1 MFCMPSLLVLAVALR
16 GTASNCP
23 DSPHRLLNLGNCI
36 VCQLRK
42 FNFSALNRYSASQLG
57 VLQLIKPVAYQ
68 SIEIGLRSISNT
80 TAILRI
86 GCTTAGPELN
96 RCASAVLV
104 QDQHSGQ
111 GRTFLQ
117 TIRSTNSGTL
127 QLDNDWLEVSLTRNW
142 DDSVLFRVCDESN
155 VFWQIGPKPNN
166 ARRSP
171 TAPTETNN
179 SCWSYD
185 EWKTPCNISRTRYRE
200 LANEMSAVVWSVRKS
215 KQTRIIVVALLTV
228 TVMVALSYVMLNK
241 SFVRVAPTALDA
253 RNCRAAVNT
262 Q

>member
-1 MFCMPSLLVLAVALR
+1 MFYVPSLLVLAVALR
-16 GTASNCP
+16 GTASSCP

-68 SIEIGLRSISNT
+68 SIEIGLKSISNT

-127 QLDNDWLEVSLTRNW
+127 QLDNDWLE
-142 DDSVLFRVCDESN
+142 
-155 VFWQIGPKPNN
+155 IGPKPNN

-171 TAPTETNN
+171 AAPTETNN

-215 KQTRIIVVALLTV
+215 KQTRIIVVAVLTV
-228 TVMVALSYVMLNK
+228 TIIVALSYVVLNK